1 MGFFSKLTD
10 QIKGIANDE
19 LDKHS
24 DAGRTA
30 RQTTRDFA
38 EEVQKAELALVEAQA
53 QNNELEQKVAD
64 AQKEVDKYLGY
75 AKKAKEQGNN
85 DLALQALSDKRKAE
99 DVLNRYQEQLNQF
112 KPNLEALQNQIIDL
126 KNQQQTMEQRTA
138 IIETRS
144 AIADAE
150 DKAATVIS
158 GIGAKAS
165 MKTFDDLEAKVAHKE
180 AKAAAKTQVANL
192 GKPNDDKY
200 AALKDDGKPS
210 LQSELDA
217 L

>member
-1 MGFFSKLTD
+1 MGFFNKLAD

-24 DAGRTA
+24 DPGRTA
-30 RQTTRDFA
+30 RQATRDFA
-38 EEVQKAELALVEAQA
+38 SEVQNAELALVEAQA
-53 QNNELEQKVAD
+53 QNNELVQKVEQ

-99 DVLNRYQEQLNQF
+99 DTLNMYQEQLNRF
-112 KPNLEALQNQIIDL
+112 KPNLEALQNKIIDL
-126 KNQQQTMEQRTA
+126 KNQEQQMEQRTA
-138 IIETRS
+138 FIETRS
-144 AIADAE
+144 AIAQAE
-150 DKAATVIS
+150 DKAATAIS
-158 GIGAKAS
+158 GIGAKSS
-165 MKTFDDLEAKVAHKE
+165 MKTFDDLEAKVSHEE

-200 AALKDDGKPS
+200 AALKDDGRPS
-210 LQSELDA
+210 LQNELDS